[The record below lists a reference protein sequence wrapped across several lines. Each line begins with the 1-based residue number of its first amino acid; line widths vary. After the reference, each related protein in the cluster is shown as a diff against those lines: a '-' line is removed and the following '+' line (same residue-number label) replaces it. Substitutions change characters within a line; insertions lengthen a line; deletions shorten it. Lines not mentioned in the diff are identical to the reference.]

1 VKANVNREEA
11 ARVSN
16 LAAKAKS
23 NSPYLPD
30 STGYTLT
37 LPTHFSTL
45 SLSVWGATEAM
56 EYKIG
61 DKVVYPNH
69 GVGVVEQ
76 ISYGVLNGRT
86 ERYFMIRIISSG
98 LRVMVPS
105 SNAPA
110 VGLRSVIR
118 SIDATKVLGFLEKGK
133 LNSHHDWK
141 HRFKENSER
150 MRTGSLLEVAVVLK
164 SLVSL
169 SRSKPLS
176 FREKKMLERA
186 KYLLVSEMATARNLT
201 AENAEGLVV
210 KSLAKA
216 KLQFPTMQEKVD

>member
-1 VKANVNREEA
+1 MEHKGLQ
-11 ARVSN
+11 SN
-16 LAAKAKS
+16 M
-23 NSPYLPD
+23 PR
-30 STGYTLT
+30 
-37 LPTHFSTL
+37 
-45 SLSVWGATEAM
+45 GATEVM
-56 EYKIG
+56 DYKIG

-69 GVGVVEQ
+69 GVGLVEQ

-86 ERYFMIRIISSG
+86 ERYFMIRIVSSG
-98 LRVMVPS
+98 LRVMVPQ
-105 SNAPA
+105 SNSEA
-110 VGLRSVIR
+110 VGLRAVIR
-118 SIDATKVLGFLEKGK
+118 SNDATKVLGFLEKGK

-150 MRTGSLLEVAVVLK
+150 MRTGSLREVAIELK

-201 AENAEGLVV
+201 SENAEGLVV

-216 KLQFPTMQEKVD
+216 KLQFPQMQEALES

>member
-1 VKANVNREEA
+1 MPR
-11 ARVSN
+11 
-16 LAAKAKS
+16 
-23 NSPYLPD
+23 
-30 STGYTLT
+30 
-37 LPTHFSTL
+37 
-45 SLSVWGATEAM
+45 GATEAM
-56 EYKIG
+56 DYKIG

-69 GVGVVEQ
+69 GVGLVEQ

-86 ERYFMIRIISSG
+86 ERYYMIRIVSSG
-98 LRVMVPS
+98 LRVMVPQ
-105 SNAPA
+105 SNAGT

-118 SIDATKVLGFLEKGK
+118 SNESIKVLGFLEKGK
-133 LNSHHDWK
+133 LNSHPDWK

-150 MRTGSLLEVAVVLK
+150 MRTGSLIEVAAVLK

-186 KYLLVSEMATARNLT
+186 KFLLVSELATARNT
-201 AENAEGLVV
+201 SSENMEGALV

-216 KLQFPTMQEKVD
+216 KLQMPVIVEKFE

>member
-1 VKANVNREEA
+1 M
-11 ARVSN
+11 
-16 LAAKAKS
+16 
-23 NSPYLPD
+23 D
-30 STGYTLT
+30 
-37 LPTHFSTL
+37 
-45 SLSVWGATEAM
+45 
-56 EYKIG
+56 YKIG

-76 ISYGVLNGRT
+76 ISYGILNGRT
-86 ERYFMIRIISSG
+86 ERYYMIRVLSSG
-98 LRVMVPS
+98 LRVMVPQT
-105 SNAPA
+105 NAA
-110 VGLRSVIR
+110 SVGLRSVIR
-118 SIDATKVLGFLEKGK
+118 SNDASKVLGFLETGK
-133 LNSHHDWK
+133 PSSHHDWK

-186 KYLLVSEMATARNLT
+186 KYLLVSEMATARNT
-201 AENAEGLVV
+201 TPENAEGTIV

-216 KLQFPTMQEKVD
+216 KLQFPVMTESFEA

>member
-1 VKANVNREEA
+1 M
-11 ARVSN
+11 
-16 LAAKAKS
+16 
-23 NSPYLPD
+23 D
-30 STGYTLT
+30 
-37 LPTHFSTL
+37 
-45 SLSVWGATEAM
+45 
-56 EYKIG
+56 YKIG

-69 GVGVVEQ
+69 GVGIVEQ

-86 ERYFMIRIISSG
+86 ERYFMIRIVSSG
-98 LRVMVPS
+98 LRVMVPQ
-105 SNAPA
+105 SNAMT

-118 SIDATKVLGFLEKGK
+118 SAESSKVLGFLETGK

-169 SRSKPLS
+169 SRSKPPS

-186 KYLLVSEMATARNLT
+186 KYLLVSQMATSPNTTTQTPQPPPAHSLSNPNLH
-201 AENAEGLVV
+201 
-210 KSLAKA
+210 
-216 KLQFPTMQEKVD
+216 F

>member
-1 VKANVNREEA
+1 MEHKG
-11 ARVSN
+11 
-16 LAAKAKS
+16 LQ
-23 NSPYLPD
+23 
-30 STGYTLT
+30 
-37 LPTHFSTL
+37 
-45 SLSVWGATEAM
+45 SLSVPRGATEAM
-56 EYKIG
+56 DYKIG

-69 GVGVVEQ
+69 GVGLVEQ

-86 ERYFMIRIISSG
+86 ERYFMIRIVSSG
-98 LRVMVPS
+98 LRVMVPQ
-105 SNAPA
+105 SNSEA
-110 VGLRSVIR
+110 VGLRAVIR
-118 SIDATKVLGFLEKGK
+118 SNDATKVLGFLEKGK

-141 HRFKENSER
+141 HRFEENSER

-186 KYLLVSEMATARNLT
+186 KYLLVSEMATSRNTT
-201 AENAEGLVV
+201 AESAEATVI

-216 KLQFPTMQEKVD
+216 KLQFPVLTEKFE

>member
-1 VKANVNREEA
+1 M
-11 ARVSN
+11 SN
-16 LAAKAKS
+16 SSAKAKPS
-23 NSPYLPD
+23 CLYLPD
-30 STGYTLT
+30 STGYILTLT
-37 LPTHFSTL
+37 LHSVRLRL
-45 SLSVWGATEAM
+45 SLWGATEAM
-56 EYKIG
+56 DYKIG

-86 ERYFMIRIISSG
+86 ERYFMIRIVSSG

-118 SIDATKVLGFLEKGK
+118 SIDASKVLGFLERGK

-216 KLQFPTMQEKVD
+216 KLQFPTLQEKVD

>member
-1 VKANVNREEA
+1 M
-11 ARVSN
+11 
-16 LAAKAKS
+16 
-23 NSPYLPD
+23 D
-30 STGYTLT
+30 
-37 LPTHFSTL
+37 
-45 SLSVWGATEAM
+45 
-56 EYKIG
+56 YKIG

-69 GVGVVEQ
+69 GVGMIEQ
-76 ISYGVLNGRT
+76 VSYGVLNGRT
-86 ERYFMIRIISSG
+86 ERYYMIRVVSSG
-98 LRVMVPS
+98 LRVMVPQ
-105 SNAPA
+105 SNADT
-110 VGLRSVIR
+110 VGLRPVIR
-118 SIDATKVLGFLEKGK
+118 TNDTTKVLGFLEKGK
-133 LNSHHDWK
+133 LNCHHDWK

-201 AENAEGLVV
+201 SETAETLVV

-216 KLQFPTMQEKVD
+216 KLQFPVMQEAMEQ

>member
-1 VKANVNREEA
+1 M
-11 ARVSN
+11 
-16 LAAKAKS
+16 
-23 NSPYLPD
+23 D
-30 STGYTLT
+30 
-37 LPTHFSTL
+37 
-45 SLSVWGATEAM
+45 
-56 EYKIG
+56 YKIG

-76 ISYGVLNGRT
+76 INYGVLNGRT
-86 ERYFMIRIISSG
+86 ERYFMIRILSSG
-98 LRVMVPS
+98 LRVMVPQ
-105 SNAPA
+105 SNSES

-118 SIDATKVLGFLEKGK
+118 SNDAGKVLGFLEKGK

-169 SRSKPLS
+169 SCNKPLS

-186 KYLLVSEMATARNLT
+186 KYLLVSEMATARNTT
-201 AENAEGLVV
+201 AESAEAVVV

-216 KLQFPTMQEKVD
+216 KLQFPILQEKFD

>member
-1 VKANVNREEA
+1 M
-11 ARVSN
+11 
-16 LAAKAKS
+16 
-23 NSPYLPD
+23 D
-30 STGYTLT
+30 
-37 LPTHFSTL
+37 
-45 SLSVWGATEAM
+45 
-56 EYKIG
+56 YKIG

-69 GVGVVEQ
+69 GVGVIEQ
-76 ISYGVLNGRT
+76 VSYGVLNGRT
-86 ERYFMIRIISSG
+86 ERYYMIRVVSSG
-98 LRVMVPS
+98 LRVMVPQ
-105 SNAPA
+105 SNAET
-110 VGLRSVIR
+110 VGLRPVIR
-118 SIDATKVLGFLEKGK
+118 NNDTTKVLGFLEKGK
-133 LNSHHDWK
+133 LNCHHDWK

-201 AENAEGLVV
+201 SETAETLVV

-216 KLQFPTMQEKVD
+216 KLQFPVMQEAMEQ

>member
-1 VKANVNREEA
+1 M
-11 ARVSN
+11 
-16 LAAKAKS
+16 
-23 NSPYLPD
+23 D
-30 STGYTLT
+30 
-37 LPTHFSTL
+37 
-45 SLSVWGATEAM
+45 
-56 EYKIG
+56 YKIS

-69 GVGVVEQ
+69 GVGIVEQ
-76 ISYGVLNGRT
+76 INYGVLNGRT
-86 ERYFMIRIISSG
+86 ERYYMIRIVSSG
-98 LRVMVPS
+98 LRVMVPQ
-105 SNAPA
+105 SNAVT

-118 SIDATKVLGFLEKGK
+118 STESSKVLGFLEKGK
-133 LNSHHDWK
+133 LNCHPDWK

-186 KYLLVSEMATARNLT
+186 KYLLVSEMATSRNTT
-201 AENAEGLVV
+201 AESAEAIVV

-216 KLQFPTMQEKVD
+216 KLQFPAITEAVE

>member
-1 VKANVNREEA
+1 
-11 ARVSN
+11 
-16 LAAKAKS
+16 
-23 NSPYLPD
+23 
-30 STGYTLT
+30 LT
-37 LPTHFSTL
+37 LRIQGYILQLFHK
-45 SLSVWGATEAM
+45 GAPEAM
-56 EYKIG
+56 DYKIG

-69 GVGVVEQ
+69 GVGMIEQ
-76 ISYGVLNGRT
+76 VSYGVLNGRT
-86 ERYFMIRIISSG
+86 ERYYMIRVVSSG
-98 LRVMVPS
+98 LRVMVPQ
-105 SNAPA
+105 SNADT
-110 VGLRSVIR
+110 VGLRPVIR
-118 SIDATKVLGFLEKGK
+118 TNDTTKVLGFLEKGK
-133 LNSHHDWK
+133 LNCHHDWK

-201 AENAEGLVV
+201 SETAETLVV

-216 KLQFPTMQEKVD
+216 KLQFPVMQEVMEQ